1 VYSFN
6 SCCSSGESA
15 AEAEAVGGG
24 GVDDI
29 EVSDGGEGK
38 GEGETRGRRWQGN
51 RRSGGVCWRDLAFG

>member
-29 EVSDGGEGK
+29 EVSDGGEDK
-38 GEGETRGRRWQGN
+38 EEGETRGRAMAG
-51 RRSGGVCWRDLAFG
+51 